1 MGNVY
6 NKAVPP
12 VNITYQVVNRGS
24 TAGARLT
31 ERDDV
36 DLEGHQRTAVPCSKE
51 NKEDGAVGERDGDD
65 EAVEYQYLSIA
76 IGTEAEAVAD

>member
-6 NKAVPP
+6 VKVLPS
-12 VNITYQVVNRGS
+12 VNITYQVANQGS

-36 DLEGHQRTAVPCSKE
+36 DLQGHQRTAVPCSKE
-51 NKEDGAVGERDGDD
+51 NKEDGTVGERHGDD

-76 IGTEAEAVAD
+76 IGTEAKAVAD